1 MYWSPHC
8 CGCRQVEDIA
18 SCDFLALPQ
27 HLVIEDTSCRES
39 RSRNLRCLIP
49 EWVKKN
55 TGQGTLSKIRQ
66 DHNDLIG
73 KGFQVTEASVAIELK
88 LPTG

>member
-1 MYWSPHC
+1 VISS
-8 CGCRQVEDIA
+8 RFE
-18 SCDFLALPQ
+18 
-27 HLVIEDTSCRES
+27 HLVMEHTSCRER

-55 TGQGTLSKIRQ
+55 TCQVTPSKLRQ

-73 KGFQVTEASVAIELK
+73 KGFQVTEARVAIELE
-88 LPTG
+88 LRTG